1 MGMLV
6 WVMTGLAIWHFT
18 VFVPDRFA
26 GGIIGA
32 FLGAVAGAALL
43 GLLLHGFAV
52 PGRDDTGLMQAV
64 EAVPGALLG
73 IAAVWALGAQR
84 GNEPVRL

>member
-32 FLGAVAGAALL
+32 FIGAIAGAALL
-43 GLLLHGFAV
+43 GLVVHGFNV
-52 PGRDDTGLMQAV
+52 PGRDETDLMQAV

>member
-26 GGIIGA
+26 AGIVGAFIGA
-32 FLGAVAGAALL
+32 IAGAAIF
-43 GLLLHGFAV
+43 GLVVSGFEV
-52 PGRDDTGLMQAV
+52 PGRNDTDLGEALL
-64 EAVPGALLG
+64 AVPGALLG
-73 IAAVWALGAQR
+73 IAAVYALGVSR
-84 GNEPVRL
+84 GNEPVDM